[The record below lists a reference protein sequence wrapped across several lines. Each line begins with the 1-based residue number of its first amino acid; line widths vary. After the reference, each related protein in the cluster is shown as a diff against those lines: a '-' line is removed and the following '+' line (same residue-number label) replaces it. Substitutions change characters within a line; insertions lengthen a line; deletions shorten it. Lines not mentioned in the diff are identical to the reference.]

1 MKSIISNNRNLLIST
16 SCFRVYYR
24 QKYVSIRK
32 PKYICLTGNSGVG
45 KSTLLKSIGSALYSL
60 DNYTIA
66 IDEKAIHHPFLQSLF
81 SDTRSYGYLIQ
92 INFMLQRALLIK
104 AWIDTGYNL
113 VMERSHLEDYVFIE
127 FLYEKG
133 YISNDDHD
141 AYLAI
146 WDEIKNHLPEPDIIV
161 FMDFPVEFSLDNL
174 VRDEMLGIRPR
185 EFPDEE
191 TKKIWISGWYKQY
204 NEFCSKLT
212 EKEREKVITFDP
224 SLTCTEIT
232 NAVINKLF
240 YK

>member
-1 MKSIISNNRNLLIST
+1 MST